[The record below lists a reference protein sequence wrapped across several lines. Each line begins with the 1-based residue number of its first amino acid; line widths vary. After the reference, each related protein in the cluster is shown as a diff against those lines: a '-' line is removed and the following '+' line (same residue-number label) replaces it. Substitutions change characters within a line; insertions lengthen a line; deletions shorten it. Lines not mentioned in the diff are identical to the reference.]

1 MPDEIMAML
10 CAVPI
15 IALPFVFFGFLRY
28 MRYKETVAL
37 ADRGLVAPINGQSNG
52 QSMLRWGIVTTALG
66 LALTCGLYPIGWAI
80 NEGFLFGFGPWML
93 VGLLPTALGLALLLI
108 AWLTRKGQDAESG
121 WPGPGGRGIGLA
133 PAAGAPGAD
142 DLTSDAPE
150 ADMPPTDVPAGSAAA
165 DREPSAEDR
174 TAF

>member
-80 NEGFLFGFGPWML
+80 DEGFLFGFGPWML
-93 VGLLPTALGLALLLI
+93 VGLLPTALGLALVLI
-108 AWLTRKGQDAESG
+108 AWLTRKDRDAEPA
-121 WPGPGGRGIGLA
+121 WPGPSGGGSGLTPMADAPRGE
-133 PAAGAPGAD
+133 
-142 DLTSDAPE
+142 DLTAGTGE